1 MKNMDNTTELCQE
14 TERKLREAVS
24 QLATKEERN
33 EALQQTARFLQYMEQ
48 TQRTAMVPRLGAF
61 AMQQTVYYYL
71 LRNRQLGRRV
81 GDFDADVKSWI
92 QELLST
98 LLYENECGED

>member
-1 MKNMDNTTELCQE
+1 M
-14 TERKLREAVS
+14 
-24 QLATKEERN
+24 
-33 EALQQTARFLQYMEQ
+33 
-48 TQRTAMVPRLGAF
+48 PRLGAF